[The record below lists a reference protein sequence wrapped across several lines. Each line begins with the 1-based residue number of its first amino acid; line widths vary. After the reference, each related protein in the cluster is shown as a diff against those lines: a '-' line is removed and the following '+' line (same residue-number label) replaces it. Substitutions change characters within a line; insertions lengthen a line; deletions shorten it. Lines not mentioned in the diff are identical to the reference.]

1 MVTLKDA
8 PVYTWRHCAELFTSV
23 NRSPAP
29 IPHRFAARPVIGY
42 GACMRRPGYLMKLIT
57 AVALVGA
64 TALSACGGPPPT
76 RAAEWVPPTSA
87 TTKAPSG
94 SAGPAASP
102 SASRG
107 PSTYVFPVQGKA
119 SYARTHHD
127 YPASDIIA
135 NCGLDYLAVTSGTVV
150 QVNRVDSYDKNVHA
164 GITRGGLSLSIVG
177 DDGVRYYG
185 SHFTTIDTEINP
197 GVRVTTG
204 QVLAK
209 VGRTGDAGACH
220 VHFGISPP
228 CAQAD
233 DWWIRRGVIWPW
245 SYLDSWKAGAG
256 KAPLTEITAWEKAN
270 GCPGQ
275 APPGA

>member
-1 MVTLKDA
+1 MAVL
-8 PVYTWRHCAELFTSV
+8 VV
-23 NRSPAP
+23 
-29 IPHRFAARPVIGY
+29 V
-42 GACMRRPGYLMKLIT
+42 
-57 AVALVGA
+57 AVAVGGCA
-64 TALSACGGPPPT
+64 GPVEAP
-76 RAAEWVPPTSA
+76 RANEWN
-87 TTKAPSG
+87 AP
-94 SAGPAASP
+94 SAGPAP
-102 SASRG
+102 SGA
-107 PSTYVFPVQGKA
+107 PSNPPTPAPVAAGYVFPVAGKA

-135 NCGLDYLAVTSGTVV
+135 ACQLNYLAVTSGTVV
-150 QVNRVDSYDKNVHA
+150 QVTRVDSYDKKVHA
-164 GITRGGLSLSIVG
+164 GISRGGLSLSIVG

-185 SHFTTIDTEINP
+185 SHFESINPGIEP

-233 DWWIRRGVIWPW
+233 DWWVRRGVIWPW
-245 SYLDSWKAGAG
+245 SYLDSWRAGG
-256 KAPLTEITAWEKAN
+256 DKAPLAEITAWEAAN

-275 APPGA
+275 APAGA

>member
-1 MVTLKDA
+1 MPRAGSLLKTTMA
-8 PVYTWRHCAELFTSV
+8 VVLA
-23 NRSPAP
+23 
-29 IPHRFAARPVIGY
+29 G
-42 GACMRRPGYLMKLIT
+42 T
-57 AVALVGA
+57 A
-64 TALSACGGPPPT
+64 ALSACTGPAPAPP
-76 RAAEWVPPTSA
+76 AGEWRPPAGSPSSTPSL
-87 TTKAPSG
+87 APSPAASR
-94 SAGPAASP
+94 SAGPAPAGY
-102 SASRG
+102 A
-107 PSTYVFPVQGKA
+107 FPVQGKA

-135 NCGLDYLAVTSGTVV
+135 ACGLDYLAVTSGTVV
-150 QVNRVDSYDKNVHA
+150 QVTRVDTYDKNVHS
-164 GITRGGLSLSIVG
+164 GISRGGLSLSIIG

-185 SHFTTIDTEINP
+185 SHFSTINTEINP

-204 QVLAK
+204 QALAK

-245 SYLDSWKAGAG
+245 SYLDSWKAGTG
-256 KAPLTEITAWEKAN
+256 KAPFAETTAWEAKN

-275 APPGA
+275 APAGA